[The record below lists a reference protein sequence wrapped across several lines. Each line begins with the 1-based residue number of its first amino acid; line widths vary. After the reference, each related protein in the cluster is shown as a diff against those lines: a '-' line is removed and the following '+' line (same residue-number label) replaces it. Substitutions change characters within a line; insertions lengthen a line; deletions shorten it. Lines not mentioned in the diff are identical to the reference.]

1 MSPRLG
7 PVRWWVRL
15 YTAGLESSVRDR
27 RRDEINADLWDQVEG
42 QTGNG
47 RTAAAITM
55 AVWLRWLS
63 GMPDDVFWRRE
74 QPTAA
79 RAALAATEG
88 RRDVFGPGSRGA
100 LVLPVGAVA
109 IAIAV
114 AIAVLVI
121 GNIQYDEQSDRL
133 VSSELLGSIHI
144 GLLAAGLASL
154 VTGFV
159 IMRSRPA
166 VGAVLA
172 VGGSWVAGL
181 MVYWLIVPL
190 LIAAAISV
198 YAVRRARR
206 IAAEGSGS

>member
-15 YTAGLESSVRDR
+15 YTAGLEPSVRDR
-27 RRDEINADLWDQVEG
+27 RRDEIDADLWDQVDG
-42 QTGNG
+42 QAGNG

-63 GMPDDVFWRRE
+63 GVPDDVFWRRE
-74 QPTAA
+74 QPRAA
-79 RAALAATEG
+79 RAEPAATEG
-88 RRDVFGPGSRGA
+88 RRDMFGPGSRGA
-100 LVLPVGAVA
+100 LVLPVGALA
-109 IAIAV
+109 IAIAIG
-114 AIAVLVI
+114 IAVQVI
-121 GNIQYDEQSDRL
+121 GEIQHQEQSERL
-133 VSSELLGSIHI
+133 VPSELLTYFGI
-144 GLLAAGLASL
+144 GLLVAGLASL
-154 VTGFV
+154 VAGFA

-181 MVYWLIVPL
+181 MVFWLIVPL

-206 IAAEGSGS
+206 IAAEGSGA